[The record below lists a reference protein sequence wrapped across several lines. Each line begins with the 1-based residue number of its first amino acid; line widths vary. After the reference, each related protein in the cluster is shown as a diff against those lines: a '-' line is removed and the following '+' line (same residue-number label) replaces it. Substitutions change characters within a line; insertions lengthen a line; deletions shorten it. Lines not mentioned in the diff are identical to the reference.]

1 MMGMRWKN
9 LLCFAAAALASY
21 AFGAEITSVRFSGL
35 KWTRQSYMQKV
46 LAQFVGAD
54 SDALDLGEVETV
66 LRSEGLFSE
75 IAVSFS
81 EDGATIHVAVTEKWS
96 FIPLPFCSY
105 TNDGFMGGLI
115 LMDNNAF
122 GQKNTLMVGG
132 VFSSSYLT
140 AMLRLQRPAI
150 YQKQIGYSSF
160 LSYNK
165 KNVKLDDLDE
175 HTFAEIKSHKLN
187 AEFAL
192 EKKLSPFFTVSLGT
206 KYAGFVIPDGGSI
219 SSVHQWTANPAIKYA
234 ELDWNG
240 WFLSEKYVEAK
251 AEAGGSTE
259 KTFVMGMLLHGF
271 FQQPIVPRV
280 RLCLDA
286 SLSLESHKNILLQQ
300 TRQNVSNTLIPSN
313 FHSPAMAAAD
323 CTVEAA
329 ILKAKI
335 LILSFYAGYQAI
347 AADDCDGGIDFSHGP
362 GGGLKLYLQKI
373 NFPACSLGLYYNVPH
388 AYIQFGASI
397 GVSF

>member
-1 MMGMRWKN
+1 
-9 LLCFAAAALASY
+9 
-21 AFGAEITSVRFSGL
+21 
-35 KWTRQSYMQKV
+35 
-46 LAQFVGAD
+46 
-54 SDALDLGEVETV
+54 
-66 LRSEGLFSE
+66 
-75 IAVSFS
+75 
-81 EDGATIHVAVTEKWS
+81 
-96 FIPLPFCSY
+96 
-105 TNDGFMGGLI
+105 
-115 LMDNNAF
+115 
-122 GQKNTLMVGG
+122 
-132 VFSSSYLT
+132 
-140 AMLRLQRPAI
+140 
-150 YQKQIGYSSF
+150 
-160 LSYNK
+160 
-165 KNVKLDDLDE
+165 
-175 HTFAEIKSHKLN
+175 
-187 AEFAL
+187 
-192 EKKLSPFFTVSLGT
+192 
-206 KYAGFVIPDGGSI
+206 
-219 SSVHQWTANPAIKYA
+219 
-234 ELDWNG
+234 
-240 WFLSEKYVEAK
+240 
-251 AEAGGSTE
+251 
-259 KTFVMGMLLHGF
+259 FVMGILLHGF